1 MTTIDARQRILQDN
15 EAAAARLRARFE
27 RTGTLAINLISSP
40 GSGKTALLEATA
52 RRLAGRVRMAAV
64 VGDVATELDAERLRA
79 AGLRAEQIVTQGAC
93 HLDARMVDGALAGAG
108 FGEVDLFLIEN
119 VGNLVCPTSYD
130 LGERFKVALCSVTE
144 GADKPFKYPGIFA
157 KAAVTL
163 ITKSD
168 LLPHVRFDLAA
179 VEGQV
184 RALNPDAEVLL
195 CSAHD
200 GTGLDA
206 WCALLERRIAAC
218 KACATSG

>member
-108 FGEVDLFLIEN
+108 FGEDRP
-119 VGNLVCPTSYD
+119 VCTAPSGSPTD
-130 LGERFKVALCSVTE
+130 RPC
-144 GADKPFKYPGIFA
+144 
-157 KAAVTL
+157 
-163 ITKSD
+163 
-168 LLPHVRFDLAA
+168 R
-179 VEGQV
+179 
-184 RALNPDAEVLL
+184 
-195 CSAHD
+195 CSACRSS
-200 GTGLDA
+200 GRCFWITFATGWFWSVASSLPYATRRAASVRVTTQSARIGCVRPVGPDSSAAKHGRRRGRRGRAA
-206 WCALLERRIAAC
+206 WKLRTQPRRPLSIDRL
-218 KACATSG
+218 